1 MERMEGKGIFICV
14 EGLDGCG
21 KTTQTKLLVGKLTKK
36 GYGTTYTA
44 EPSRGKIGKFIKKY
58 CLHGKKRVSSV
69 VEALLFAA
77 DRFEHVEN
85 EIIPALNEGKLVVSD
100 RYVYSSLAYQGAAG
114 LDLEWI
120 EKINEHAI
128 RPDLAVFIDVEP
140 ETVIQRLKPKKSVM
154 ENLETQRKVREVYIE
169 FVKKGELVKI
179 DGNRSKHEVSDNVLK
194 VTLKFLEKQF
204 KKPQNLSIF
213 SVKTFR

>member
-1 MERMEGKGIFICV
+1 MKRKSVFICV

-21 KTTQTKLLVGKLTKK
+21 KTTQTKLLVERLKKK
-36 GYGTTYTA
+36 GYDAIYTA
-44 EPSRGKIGKFIKKY
+44 EPSRGEIGSFIKKY
-58 CLHGKKRVSSV
+58 CLHGGTRVSSI

-77 DRFEHVEN
+77 DRFEHVEK
-85 EIIPALNEGKLVVSD
+85 EVIPALNEGKLVVSD

-114 LDLEWI
+114 LDLKWI

-154 ENLETQRKVREVYIE
+154 ENLGTQRKVREVYVK
-169 FVKKGELVKI
+169 FVEKGELVKI
-179 DGNRSKHEVSDNVLK
+179 DGNNSKQEVADNILTVVLG
-194 VTLKFLEKQF
+194 FLEKT
-204 KKPQNLSIF
+204 
-213 SVKTFR
+213 V